1 MKLTVIIQQ
10 DEDGRYTAYCPELTG
25 CASWGMTPE
34 DALKNVREAI
44 ELYLEDIPKSEL
56 KKHISRIKVEKI
68 TV

>member
-1 MKLTVIIQQ
+1 MRST
-10 DEDGRYTAYCPELTG
+10 TAGSATTG

-44 ELYLEDIPKSEL
+44 ELYLEDIPESEL
-56 KKHISRIKVEKI
+56 QKHISRIKVEKI